1 MVIETKTDYLV
12 DKVDFAAYQD
22 KVNEID
28 KMIVNKTGEGND
40 FLGWVDWPVNY
51 DHEELERIIKE
62 ADYVRKNYDIL
73 VVCGIGGSYLGA
85 RAAVEAING
94 VLPNQKMQ
102 LIWLGQTFDPTYI
115 AQHLDYL
122 KDKKFAVNVISKSGT
137 TTETSVAFRLLRE
150 LLEKRDGVEAAR
162 KAIIATTD
170 KARGALYTL
179 AKNEGY
185 TRFVIPDDIGG
196 RYSVQTAVGLFPI
209 ACAGIDPRE
218 ILAGSADAR
227 RDFSDPSLK
236 TNEAYKYAVIR
247 REMYARYHKAVEM
260 FITYVPGF
268 VQIGEWW
275 KQLYGESEGKDKKGL
290 MPDSAT
296 FTTDLHSLGQFV
308 QDGSP
313 VFFETTLHL
322 SHHRHDV
329 KVPHDKENLDGL
341 NYLEGRSLGNIQDR
355 AFEGTLAAH
364 TEVGKNNNVVLELER
379 MDAYHLGYLFY
390 FFERACAMS
399 AYLNGVNP
407 FNQPGVEVYKKNMFH
422 LLGKPGC

>member
-51 DHEELERIIKE
+51 DHEELVRIIKE